1 MVSFVVWDHVRC
13 YRQFSTK
20 QERETRQS
28 PRVETSEFRQGLL
41 SVCHSRNKAN
51 SEQALDN
58 CIIMLSLMNQKKYK
72 CKFLLYRCN
81 GENLLIFTYTHK
93 TWLPKQGFHSKNYR
107 TNNPCHRPV
116 QQSLQTKKLNTSTKG
131 KRNV

>member
-1 MVSFVVWDHVRC
+1 MSVATGNSALSRKGRLASRHE
-13 YRQFSTK
+13 SK
-20 QERETRQS
+20 LQS
-28 PRVETSEFRQGLL
+28 SDKDYCQ
-41 SVCHSRNKAN
+41 VCHSRNKAN

-93 TWLPKQGFHSKNYR
+93 TWLAKKGFHSKNYPA
-107 TNNPCHRPV
+107 NNPCHRPV

>member
-1 MVSFVVWDHVRC
+1 L
-13 YRQFSTK
+13 
-20 QERETRQS
+20 

-41 SVCHSRNKAN
+41 SVCHSKNKAN
-51 SEQALDN
+51 SEQALDD
-58 CIIMLSLMNQKKYK
+58 CIIIMLSLMNQKKYK
-72 CKFLLYRCN
+72 CKFLLYRCY

-116 QQSLQTKKLNTSTKG
+116 QQSLQTKKLNTSTKEREMFDVTRNSQKNTLFFFLFTSS
-131 KRNV
+131 KRGPK

>member
-93 TWLPKQGFHSKNYR
+93 TRASTPRITLPTIRATGQFSKA
-107 TNNPCHRPV
+107 C
-116 QQSLQTKKLNTSTKG
+116 KLRS
-131 KRNV
+131 